1 MDGSRPGR
9 GIIPWPRSREGDEQT
24 IRESKYLTWIM
35 INKSVSVSFLCD
47 VSPSSAIAARP
58 VSN

>member
-1 MDGSRPGR
+1 MVLVESG
-9 GIIPWPRSREGDEQT
+9 GIIPWPRARGRGEKT
-24 IRESKYLTWIM
+24 IQETQNVTWIM